1 MPRSRDVDAYPDM
14 LKIAALMAVHKDFY
28 TGWME
33 AHKARSFRQ
42 RYYAFV
48 RAHYATIERT
58 LKTVDNLKLGAKSAL
73 AEERIAPARNLLLL
87 NRARESRLDLLKRF
101 EATIEM
107 DLDPSNDSARV
118 RFRDKEIA
126 HADAGIDELFAA
138 LPPEQR
144 RSAEEVQMFLEA
156 APQRAPIEDP
166 TPSLRDDPML
176 ASFFS
181 MPISEKIRIGA
192 AMEEDFAASTLPLH
206 ELRALVL
213 AVENVEWRERMLQCL
228 PPLAPTL
235 EATPPQLD
243 TPGALAH
250 TGLALGGVSP
260 DILDEFLDSKP
271 ESQSSTQE
279 ETENGST

>member
-1 MPRSRDVDAYPDM
+1 M
-14 LKIAALMAVHKDFY
+14 LKVAALMAAHKDFY

-58 LKTVDNLKLGAKSAL
+58 LKTVDNLKLGARSAL

-87 NRARESRLDLLKRF
+87 NRAREARLDLLKRF

-107 DLDPSNDSARV
+107 DLDPSNDIARV

-138 LPPEQR
+138 LPPEQQ

-156 APQRAPIEDP
+156 APQRAPTVDP
-166 TPSLRDDPML
+166 TPSLREDPLL
-176 ASFFS
+176 ASLFS
-181 MPISEKIRIGA
+181 MPIEEKIRIGA
-192 AMEEDFAASTLPLH
+192 ATEEDFQASALPLH
-206 ELRALVL
+206 ELRNMIL
-213 AVENVEWRERMLQCL
+213 AVENNDWRNRMLECL
-228 PPLAPTL
+228 PPPDGVLVNVL
-235 EATPPQLD
+235 GDSPPQLD
-243 TPGALAH
+243 SPAPQAH
-250 TGLALGGVSP
+250 TGLALGRLAP
-260 DILDEFLDSKP
+260 DILDDLLEAPS
-271 ESQSSTQE
+271 SQPSTQE